1 MEEPAT
7 SKHRRCSS
15 LPEKAYR
22 STPNTQLI
30 VYTYCNAAG
39 FKSTSIFLY
48 SCLHMNDYAVWYC
61 RVSMTLFMYGI
72 YAFSMLEH
80 SMLPVT
86 CKKSLPE
93 GQTLGVMGCA
103 EYAVYSSIR
112 AKPS

>member
-1 MEEPAT
+1 
-7 SKHRRCSS
+7 
-15 LPEKAYR
+15 
-22 STPNTQLI
+22 
-30 VYTYCNAAG
+30 
-39 FKSTSIFLY
+39 
-48 SCLHMNDYAVWYC
+48 
-61 RVSMTLFMYGI
+61 MTLFMYGI